1 MRGFGPFTSPS
12 HGRAGQPSG
21 QGSIRQN
28 GIKRW
33 IGFNSEPYHGREE
46 VDKLL
51 VLKKS
56 KILQPYVSVLT
67 GLAIDAYKEERE

>member
-1 MRGFGPFTSPS
+1 M
-12 HGRAGQPSG
+12 AGLG
-21 QGSIRQN
+21 N
-28 GIKRW
+28 
-33 IGFNSEPYHGREE
+33 HGREE